1 MSPNASGPFCPECN
15 KPATGNFCQNC
26 GAKLGGRF
34 CSQCGGK
41 LGPAASFCNQCG
53 AKNEV
58 VTGGHRAAA
67 ASVVGGQNLPWW
79 IAGVAMF
86 ALIVVIGISMVR
98 PGPPPTPELTGAG
111 AGSQAGAPAGAAAVD
126 LNSMTPRE
134 AADRLFNRVMSSVAE
149 GDSAGAQAFVPMAI
163 GAYERA
169 RPLDL
174 DGLFHLSLLQRTAM
188 DLEGALASAEAI
200 LAEDPD
206 HVLGLTA
213 AAAAAEELGR
223 DDRAAELYEHLLS
236 VYEAE
241 SQRGLQE
248 YLDHAQIMNTVR
260 DSAEAFLSGR

>member
-1 MSPNASGPFCPECN
+1 MSPNASSAPFCPECN

-41 LGPAASFCNQCG
+41 LGPAASFCSQCG
-53 AKNEV
+53 AKNDV
-58 VTGGHRAAA
+58 VAGGHRAAA
-67 ASVVGGQNLPWW
+67 ASVVSGQNLPWW
-79 IAGVAMF
+79 IAGAAMF
-86 ALIVVIGISMVR
+86 ALIVAIGVSMVR
-98 PGPPPTPELTGAG
+98 PGPPPTPGTTGPA
-111 AGSQAGAPAGAAAVD
+111 AATGAPAGAAAVD

-169 RPLDL
+169 QPLDL
-174 DGLFHLSLLQRTAM
+174 DGLFHLSLLQRTAL

-200 LAEDPD
+200 LAENPD

-223 DDRAAELYEHLLS
+223 EDRAAELYEHLLT

-248 YLDHAQIMNTVR
+248 YLDHAQIMSTVR

>member
-1 MSPNASGPFCPECN
+1 MSPNSSGPFCPECN

-41 LGPAASFCNQCG
+41 LGPAASFCSQCG
-53 AKNEV
+53 AKNDV
-58 VTGGHRAAA
+58 VAGGHRAAA

-79 IAGVAMF
+79 IAGAAMF
-86 ALIVVIGISMVR
+86 ALIVAIGVSMVR
-98 PGPPPTPELTGAG
+98 PGPPPGPGSTGPA
-111 AGSQAGAPAGAAAVD
+111 AATAAPAGAAAVD

-134 AADRLFNRVMSSVAE
+134 AADRLFNRVMTSVAE

-174 DGLFHLSLLQRTAM
+174 DGLFHLSLLQRTAL

-213 AAAAAEELGR
+213 AAAAARELGR
-223 DDRAAELYEHLLS
+223 EDRAAELYGHLLT
-236 VYEAE
+236 VYDAQ

-248 YLDHAQIMNTVR
+248 YLDHAQIMSTVR

>member
-15 KPATGNFCQNC
+15 KPATGNFCQSC

-41 LGPAASFCNQCG
+41 LGPAASFCSQCG
-53 AKNEV
+53 AKNDV
-58 VTGGHRAAA
+58 VTGGRRAAA

-79 IAGVAMF
+79 IAGAAMF
-86 ALIVVIGISMVR
+86 ALIVAIGVSMVR
-98 PGPPPTPELTGAG
+98 PGPPPTPGSTAPAAG
-111 AGSQAGAPAGAAAVD
+111 TPAGAAAVD
-126 LNSMTPRE
+126 LDSMTPRE
-134 AADRLFNRVMSSVAE
+134 AADRLFNRVMTSVAE
-149 GDSAGAQAFVPMAI
+149 GDSAGAQAFVPMAV

-169 RPLDL
+169 RPLDH

-188 DLEGALASAEAI
+188 DLEGALASAEEI

-223 DDRAAELYEHLLS
+223 DDRAADLYEHLLS
-236 VYEAE
+236 VYDAQ

-248 YLDHAQIMNTVR
+248 YLDHAQIMSTVR
-260 DSAEAFLSGR
+260 DSAEAFLRGR

>member
-1 MSPNASGPFCPECN
+1 MSPNASGPFCPECK

-41 LGPAASFCNQCG
+41 LGPSASFCSQCG
-53 AKNEV
+53 TKNDV

-79 IAGVAMF
+79 IAGAAMF
-86 ALIVVIGISMVR
+86 ALIVAIGVSMVR
-98 PGPPPTPELTGAG
+98 PGPPPTP
-111 AGSQAGAPAGAAAVD
+111 GSTAPVAGAPAGAAAVD

-134 AADRLFNRVMSSVAE
+134 AADRLFNRVMTSVAE
-149 GDSAGAQAFVPMAI
+149 GDSAGAQAFVPMAV

-223 DDRAAELYEHLLS
+223 EDRAAELYEHLLS
-236 VYEAE
+236 VYEAQ

-248 YLDHAQIMNTVR
+248 YLDHAQIMTTVR

>member
-1 MSPNASGPFCPECN
+1 MSPNASGPFCPECK

-41 LGPAASFCNQCG
+41 LGPAASFCSQCG
-53 AKNEV
+53 TKNDV

-79 IAGVAMF
+79 IAGAAMF
-86 ALIVVIGISMVR
+86 ALIVAIGVSMVR
-98 PGPPPTPELTGAG
+98 PGPPATPASTAPV
-111 AGSQAGAPAGAAAVD
+111 AGAPAGAAAVD

-134 AADRLFNRVMSSVAE
+134 AADRLFNRVMTSVAE

-174 DGLFHLSLLQRTAM
+174 DGLFHLSLLQRTAL

-213 AAAAAEELGR
+213 AAAAADELGR
-223 DDRAAELYEHLLS
+223 EDRAAELYEHLLS
-236 VYEAE
+236 VYEAQ

-248 YLDHAQIMNTVR
+248 YLDHATIMTTVR